1 MPQPTTPPRPDTLP
15 ADAEGE
21 LRDLA
26 RDLHTLA
33 SEFGS
38 IRIDVAADRVDAI
51 IRRYSGIRP
60 LRAGGINAA
69 RDR

>member
-1 MPQPTTPPRPDTLP
+1 MPQPPPRPDTLP

-26 RDLHTLA
+26 RDLHALA
-33 SEFGS
+33 SEFGN

-60 LRAGGINAA
+60 LRAGGIIAA

>member
-1 MPQPTTPPRPDTLP
+1 MPQPTTPPRPETLP

-38 IRIDVAADRVDAI
+38 IRIYVAADRVDAI

-60 LRAGGINAA
+60 LRAGGIIAA